1 MHNIPDYVQS
11 MVPAIAFL
19 VFMFRYDR
27 RLSVICLV
35 PIIIG
40 FGLLFSMLK
49 GESSNF
55 IEKVQRSGEGIG
67 NAATKYVRRTA
78 VVKTFGQT
86 ASSVRRYPKAVKDY
100 AVFLFT
106 AQKPYK
112 PVYNSY
118 VFLLEIL
125 YTLIKN
131 HTKHHLKFG
140 KNQADNLEYMRF
152 RRRFFPLFYW
162 CLVLVLQTVRFM
174 LSAFFYIFL
183 LTNAINNGI
192 INNTAID

>member
-1 MHNIPDYVQS
+1 

-67 NAATKYVRRTA
+67 NATTKYVRRTA

-86 ASSVRRYPKAVKDY
+86 ASSFRRYPKAVKDY

-118 VFLLEIL
+118 ELL
-125 YTLIKN
+125 
-131 HTKHHLKFG
+131 
-140 KNQADNLEYMRF
+140 
-152 RRRFFPLFYW
+152 RRFFL
-162 CLVLVLQTVRFM
+162 
-174 LSAFFYIFL
+174 
-183 LTNAINNGI
+183 
-192 INNTAID
+192 